1 MTDHLAIVER
11 LYELNNG
18 FDEQGP
24 PAAFR
29 KDEVKKLVSDEQL
42 LLSRL
47 LLTKGEV
54 LSGFQRCR
62 VTCR

>member
-1 MTDHLAIVER
+1 MTDHLAVVER

-18 FDEQGP
+18 VDEQGP

-42 LLSRL
+42 LLSKP
-47 LLTKGEV
+47 LLTQGQV
-54 LSGFQRCR
+54 LSGFQRSR
-62 VTCR
+62 VTYH